1 MVVQLVV
8 HALYPKNSI
17 PFELAC
23 KYTLVLEPFVD
34 SFVAIESEVMTLVV
48 VEVEEVVAVVGV
60 VGVAVLQKEAVGE
73 LEEQAVVVLEMVKL
87 EVEEEEE
94 EEEEVA
100 VEGDVASSEED
111 SQIVVH
117 EVVLNYN
124 VIY

>member
-94 EEEEVA
+94 VA
-100 VEGDVASSEED
+100 VEGDVTSSEG
-111 SQIVVH
+111 QTVVH
-117 EVVLNYN
+117 EVVLNYD